1 MNKTFE
7 LSIDEREL
15 MCRMLR
21 YCMVNNADCNFSGGE
36 WLHPEAEKDELAM
49 QDLHDKLKVPTPVK
63 KSGWMNVYSGEC
75 ASAVH
80 KTREHADKYAGAT
93 RVKCVEVF
101 WEE

>member
-49 QDLHDKLKVPTPVK
+49 QDLHDKLKVPKPVQRH
-63 KSGWMNVYSGEC
+63 GWMVI
-75 ASAVH
+75 
-80 KTREHADKYAGAT
+80 HADGTKRGLFDSESEAAGWT
-93 RVKCVEVF
+93 NQSGDKIVKVH